1 MEASAAERK
10 RDRDGRRL
18 VWRNADKHSNILSA
32 SFFVPH
38 THTETKTSV
47 PKIGSWLLKHNL
59 NETVRLKGVLHQKCI
74 LLNFVQR
81 IVGLFFSV
89 PCSFKLWW
97 LIRQLTMVWII
108 TFSLVALVGDGFQ
121 RIQFML
127 RVCSCVTV
135 VSLSRHLCAYSNT
148 QTSRSREQGP
158 NGEPGSLSKKTYDQI
173 SQNEPTRNLSC
184 FGTAP

>member
-1 MEASAAERK
+1 M
-10 RDRDGRRL
+10 
-18 VWRNADKHSNILSA
+18 WRNADKHSNILSA

-47 PKIGSWLLKHNL
+47 PKIGSCLVKHNL

-81 IVGLFFSV
+81 IVGLSFSV
-89 PCSFKLWW
+89 PCSFNLWW
-97 LIRQLTMVWII
+97 LIKQLAMVWII

-158 NGEPGSLSKKTYDQI
+158 NGEPGSLTK
-173 SQNEPTRNLSC
+173 NLTIRLVRMNPQ
-184 FGTAP
+184 GI